1 MRASAD
7 ERNLVSSSP
16 PWEPPG
22 DAPGQP
28 ATGPT
33 PPPGGPPAWGPPP
46 APGEPPGPAW
56 GPPPG
61 APPGG
66 PGAPGWGPPPG
77 PGGGPPGWGVPS
89 AYPPLPKAGSA
100 RTGPLPLHPMMFS
113 DLLDGSFRLLKAN
126 LWTIVLVAAVFLIPV
141 NLVAAFFQR
150 DLLGG
155 YGFLEFMQD
164 PSLLEEAAG
173 PGSSNAPLVG
183 SLVAALATLLV
194 TPFIGGATSM
204 IVTASYLGGEL
215 RAGEAMRATGRRF
228 LVLLAVFLL
237 TGLLKLAGLVVCL
250 VGALV
255 PMTLFLVTTP
265 AVMVEET
272 GPIQAMARSITLVR
286 PRFWP
291 VMAIGI
297 GSGVLAGFLGN
308 ILAGP
313 FSIAALAIG
322 YRWGWILAAVGA
334 ILPALITTPFVSILA
349 TLVYFDLRIRNEGFD
364 LQMIAAELARGG
376 PPR

>member
-1 MRASAD
+1 MSSAP
-7 ERNLVSSSP
+7 P

-22 DAPGQP
+22 QP
-28 ATGPT
+28 PA
-33 PPPGGPPAWGPPP
+33 GPP
-46 APGEPPGPAW
+46 PAW

-61 APPGG
+61 AAPPGY
-66 PGAPGWGPPPG
+66 
-77 PGGGPPGWGVPS
+77 GGPSWYPPS
-89 AYPPLPKAGSA
+89 PYPPLPKAGSA

-126 LWTIVLVAAVFLIPV
+126 LGTIVLVAAVFLIPV
-141 NLVAAFFQR
+141 NLVAAFLQR

-155 YGFLEFMQD
+155 YGFLQFMQD

-173 PGSSNAPLVG
+173 PGSSNGPLIG
-183 SLVAALATLLV
+183 SLAAGLASILV

-204 IVTASYLGGEL
+204 VVAASYLGGEL
-215 RAGEAMRATGRRF
+215 KAGPAMRATGRRF
-228 LVLLAVFLL
+228 LVLLAVFFL
-237 TGLLKLAGLVVCL
+237 TLLLKLAGLVLCL

-265 AVMVEET
+265 AVMVEEV
-272 GPIQAMARSITLVR
+272 GPIQAMARSVTLVR

-297 GSGVLAGFLGN
+297 GSGVLASFLGN

-313 FSIAALAIG
+313 FSIAALAVG
-322 YRWGWILAAVGA
+322 YRWGWILAAIGA

-364 LQMIAAELARGG
+364 LQMIAAELARGA
-376 PPR
+376 PTR